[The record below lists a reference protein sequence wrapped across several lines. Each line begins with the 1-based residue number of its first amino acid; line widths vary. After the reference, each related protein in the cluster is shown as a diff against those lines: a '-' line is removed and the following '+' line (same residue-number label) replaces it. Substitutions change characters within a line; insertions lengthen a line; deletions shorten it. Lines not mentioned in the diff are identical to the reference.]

1 VTAVSSTSL
10 AAATAAEAPPSRRFG
25 REAPIQY
32 ATAVLTVVLVAAPLL
47 PVLYQSVLEGALYDD
62 AHRLTLGNFGRLART
77 DGFGRVLWNTLLFAT
92 LTTFIA
98 QALGTVAAI
107 LFGRTDLPAGRVL
120 AEFFLWPI
128 YLSALVLSFGWYTV
142 YGPSGYLTMMV
153 SSLVGDAPW
162 DLYTL
167 PGMAMIA
174 GVSQAPLAYLYCMSS
189 ASITDPSLE
198 EAARVSGAGTFR
210 TLRSITLPLLMP
222 AIAYSAVLNFTIGL
236 ELLSIPLVFGDPAG
250 ITVLTTFLY
259 NNGVAS
265 ARPDHG
271 LVATAAALMLAVI
284 CFLVW
289 LQNRLLGNTRRF
301 VTLGG
306 KASRP
311 RPFRL
316 GGLRWPLFVLVALYI
331 AATVIAPIGV
341 LVLRAFASFLS
352 PMIPLLDVLTLGNF
366 ISLLDYPIYMRAV
379 WNSFIVSAVGAALAT
394 WLIAMIAVIV
404 HRSEFRWRNPLHY
417 VALFPRAVPG
427 VVAGIG
433 FFYAFALVPGLGGL
447 RNTIWILVIAFTMR
461 YIPSGLGAVAP
472 MLLQVSPD
480 LDRAA
485 RVQGADWWTTTRRV
499 IMPLMRPALVA
510 CYTILFISFFKEYA
524 TAIFLFAPG
533 SEVIGTALL
542 QLWIQGEAGMVAA
555 LAAIQVAVIAICVA
569 AARAIFG
576 VRLHG

>member
-1 VTAVSSTSL
+1 VTTVGSTTLSVD
-10 AAATAAEAPPSRRFG
+10 TAAEAPRMRRLG
-25 REAPIQY
+25 REVPIQY
-32 ATAVLTVVLVAAPLL
+32 ATTLLTIVLVAAPLL
-47 PVLYQSVLEGALYDD
+47 PVLYQSVLEGALYDEE
-62 AHRLTLGNFGRLART
+62 HSLTLGNFVRLAGT
-77 DGFGRVLWNTLLFAT
+77 DGFAGVLWNTLAFAA
-92 LTTFIA
+92 LTTLVA
-98 QALGTVAAI
+98 QLLGTIAAI
-107 LFGRTDLPAGRVL
+107 LFGRTDLPGARIFG
-120 AEFFLWPI
+120 EFFLWPI

-142 YGPSGYLTMMV
+142 YGPSGYLTLLWNSV
-153 SSLVGDAPW
+153 LGDAPW

-210 TLRSITLPLLMP
+210 TLRRITLPLLMP
-222 AIAYSAVLNFTIGL
+222 AIAYSAVLNFTVGL

-265 ARPDHG
+265 AQPDHG

-306 KASRP
+306 KATRP

-316 GGLRWPLFVLVALYI
+316 GRLRWPLFAITLLYI
-331 AATVIAPIGV
+331 AAVVVAPIGV

-366 ISLLDYPIYMRAV
+366 IGLFDYPIYMRAV
-379 WNSFIVSAVGAALAT
+379 WNSFVVSAVGAALAT

-404 HRSEFRWRNPLHY
+404 HRSDFRWRNPLHY

-433 FFYAFALVPGLGGL
+433 FFYAFALLPGLGGL

-461 YIPSGLGAVAP
+461 YIPAGLGAVAP

-499 IMPLMRPALVA
+499 VMPLMRPALVA
-510 CYTILFISFFKEYA
+510 CYTVVFISFFKEYA
-524 TAIFLFAPG
+524 TAVFLFAPG

-555 LAAIQVAVIAICVA
+555 LAAIQVGVIAVCVA

-576 VRLHG
+576 VKLHG